1 MARDEMH
8 LIALCSIQAL
18 GPVTIRRL
26 LAAFGAPEAVFR
38 ASPGELASVDGIDAK
53 RAEAIRGFSGE
64 ALERDIERLAREGI
78 RAITIHSEEYP
89 EALKEVPS
97 APLVLYVKGE
107 MRKEDRFAIAVV
119 GTRTPSPYGV
129 SVTERMAS
137 ELASMGFTVVSGLA
151 RGIDT
156 AAHRGG
162 LRAGGR
168 GIAVLGSGMDVPYPP
183 ENRGLMERLAASGA
197 VLSEFPPGTRPFKG
211 NFPMRNRIISGLSLG
226 VLIVEAA
233 RDSGALITARH
244 ALEQGKEVF
253 SIPGNINSAAS
264 SGTNE
269 LIRQGARI
277 VVRAEDIVEELAPV
291 LKGFIKSERAERAD
305 ISPEERAIC
314 DIMTGEPRHV
324 DVLSRQS
331 GLTAS
336 KTLALLLHL
345 ELKGVV
351 KQTEG
356 KMFHLA

>member
-1 MARDEMH
+1 MASDQMN
-8 LIALCSIQAL
+8 LIALCSIPAL
-18 GPVTIRRL
+18 GPVTVRRL
-26 LAAFGAPEAVFR
+26 LAAFGTPEAVFR
-38 ASPGELASVDGIDAK
+38 AAQGQLASVDGIDSK
-53 RAEAIRGFSGE
+53 RAEAIKAFSGE
-64 ALERDIERLAREGI
+64 ALERDLEKLKGEGI
-78 RAITIHSEEYP
+78 RVITTLSEEYP
-89 EALKEVPS
+89 EALREVPS

-107 MRKEDRFAIAVV
+107 IRKENRFAIAVV

-137 ELASMGFTVVSGLA
+137 ELASTGFTVVSGLA
-151 RGIDT
+151 RGIDS
-156 AAHRGG
+156 AAHRGS

-183 ENRGLMERLAASGA
+183 ENRGLMERLAGSGA
-197 VLSEFPPGTRPFKG
+197 VLTEFPPGTRPFKG
-211 NFPMRNRIISGLSLG
+211 NFPMRNRIISGLALG

-244 ALEQGKEVF
+244 ALEQNKEVF
-253 SIPGNINSAAS
+253 AIPGNINSAAS

-277 VVRAEDIVEELAPV
+277 VVRAQDIVEELAPV
-291 LKGFIKSERAERAD
+291 LKGFIKSAKAEKAE
-305 ISPEERAIC
+305 ISSEEKAIC

-324 DVLSRQS
+324 DALSRQS

>member
-1 MARDEMH
+1 MARSDMQ
-8 LIALCSIQAL
+8 LIALCSIPAL
-18 GPVTIRRL
+18 GPVTVRRL
-26 LAAFGAPEAVFR
+26 LSAFGTPEAVFR
-38 ASPGELASVDGIDAK
+38 AGPRELASVDGIDSK

-64 ALERDIERLAREGI
+64 SLERDIERLGNEGI
-78 RAITIHSEEYP
+78 RVVTVHSEQYP
-89 EALKEVPS
+89 EALKEVPT
-97 APLVLYVKGE
+97 APLILYMKGE
-107 MRKEDRFAIAVV
+107 FIKDDRFAIAVV

-168 GIAVLGSGMDVPYPP
+168 GIAVLGSGIDVPYPP
-183 ENRGLMERLAASGA
+183 ENRGLMERLAGSGC
-197 VLSEFPPGTRPFKG
+197 VLSEFPPGTKPYKG

-233 RDSGALITARH
+233 KDSGALITARH

-253 SIPGNINSAAS
+253 SIPGNINSTVS

-277 VVRAEDIVEELAPV
+277 VVRAADIVEELAPV
-291 LKGFIKSERAERAD
+291 LKGFIKSMEKKKVE
-305 ISPEERAIC
+305 ISSEEKVIC
-314 DIMTGEPRHV
+314 DIMTGEPKHV
-324 DVLSRQS
+324 DLLSRES
-331 GLTAS
+331 GMPAS
-336 KTLALLLHL
+336 KTLAVLLGL

-351 KQTEG
+351 RQTEG
-356 KMFHLA
+356 KMFNLV